1 LATFELAIPVVLRH
15 EGGLVDNP
23 NDPGGI
29 TDYGISLR
37 YLKTLGHDGDFDHDG
52 VVGPNDI
59 KVLTK
64 DQACHIYQH
73 YWWDRYQY
81 GLFNCQNVATKT
93 FDMAVNMGAVAAH
106 KILQRALG
114 TANVDGIIGP
124 ETIRLVNNASTKLL
138 DSMENQQ
145 AQYYKNLALSN
156 PKFDEFLRGWL
167 KRAYDRIGY
176 QTSA

>member
-1 LATFELAIPVVLRH
+1 LATFELAIPVLLRH
-15 EGGLVDNP
+15 EGGLANNP

-52 VVGPNDI
+52 VIGPNDI
-59 KVLTK
+59 RVLTQE
-64 DQACHIYQH
+64 QACHIYQH

-81 GLFNCQNVATKT
+81 GLFVPQNPATKV

-114 TANVDGIIGP
+114 TANVDGIMGP
-124 ETIRLVNNASTKLL
+124 ETIRLVNDANQLTLL
-138 DSMENQQ
+138 SAVENQQ
-145 AQYYKNLALSN
+145 AQYYKNIAISN
-156 PKFDEFLRGWL
+156 PKLQEFLRGWL
-167 KRAYDRIGY
+167 KRSYDRVGY
-176 QTSA
+176 V